1 MYFDSVEKTSF
12 FSFLTMVVF
21 VEKQTFLE
29 PSKDLI
35 GFVQS
40 VEQFLVVSVF
50 LFYRFRGKLAPN
62 KVNDS

>member
-21 VEKQTFLE
+21 VEKQTFPE
-29 PSKDLI
+29 PPKDLI

-50 LFYRFRGKLAPN
+50 LLYRFRGKLAPN